1 MSKQKDVL
9 LRIAE
14 AIRSGGAYRIAE
26 WFTEDFRLYEP
37 TKPNW
42 PTGHEGIS
50 KLLEQ
55 FRTLTPPIR
64 FEPLDM
70 VEEGN
75 RVAVRWVLSS
85 TDKDEPVHFAMMHAR
100 PEERRGG
107 HARRLSAQVLF
118 PCQSPEKS
126 FVRQSAA

>member
-85 TDKDEPVHFAMMHAR
+85 TDKDEPVHFAMMAIYR
-100 PEERRGG
+100 FEDGRIAEDWGVSIGG
-107 HARRLSAQVLF
+107 EWEVSW
-118 PCQSPEKS
+118 PT
-126 FVRQSAA
+126 AA